1 MKEKNKKT
9 SAFQINAHDAFFKD
23 IIIKEKYN
31 LELLRLT
38 LPSKLFVA
46 FDWETLRSEACTY
59 VNKEGQE
66 RRTDLILSAQFK
78 ESKGAAKVIFLVE
91 HKAQKAPR
99 EVLLQ
104 LLEYQN
110 AIYQKTEG
118 PLIPVI
124 PIIVYHGKT
133 KTYSGPKKLHD
144 ILEYPKG
151 EMGEFLRCFVLG
163 FECFL
168 LNVHD
173 WPVDEN
179 SDLTLGPIFYIMQS
193 IFNLDREVVKKLFAQ
208 GKHLP
213 DDERLSQMM
222 MAIKYIQRVD
232 PSFDWELIKEVAKEE
247 KGEETVILLG
257 KTIDEMVSEGVE
269 KGVEKGMEKG
279 VEKGREE
286 GRIAERKEIA
296 RTLLAS
302 GADPKFVAKATRL
315 TLKEVKELGSK
326 D

>member
-1 MKEKNKKT
+1 M
-9 SAFQINAHDAFFKD
+9 
-23 IIIKEKYN
+23 
-31 LELLRLT
+31 
-38 LPSKLFVA
+38 
-46 FDWETLRSEACTY
+46 
-59 VNKEGQE
+59 
-66 RRTDLILSAQFK
+66 
-78 ESKGAAKVIFLVE
+78 
-91 HKAQKAPR
+91 
-99 EVLLQ
+99 LLQ

-151 EMGEFLRCFVLG
+151 EMGELLKRFVLG

-173 WPVDEN
+173 LDVEEN
-179 SDLTLGPIFYIMQS
+179 SDLTLGPILYIMRS

-247 KGEETVILLG
+247 EKGEETVTLLG
-257 KTIDEMVSEGVE
+257 KTIDEMVSEGIE
-269 KGVEKGMEKG
+269 EGIEKGMEKG
-279 VEKGREE
+279 IEKGMEKGIEKGIEKGVEK

-296 RTLLAS
+296 KILLAS

-315 TLKEVKELGSK
+315 TLKEVKELSSK
-326 D
+326 R